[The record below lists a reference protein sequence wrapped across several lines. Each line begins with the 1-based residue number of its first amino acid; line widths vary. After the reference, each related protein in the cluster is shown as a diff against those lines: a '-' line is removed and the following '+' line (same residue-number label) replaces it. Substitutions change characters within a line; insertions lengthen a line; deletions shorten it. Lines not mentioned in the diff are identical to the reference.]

1 MISPA
6 FAQTATA
13 TGSPMDALGPLIPFV
28 LIAVVFYFLLIRPQ
42 QKRLKEHR
50 AMIDAVAK
58 GDVVVTA
65 GGLIGKVVKVEDT
78 EIQLDLGEGMMV
90 RVVRSTIAEVKG
102 KTEAVKAS
110 PAAAKTKTAAAK
122 KTEEKK

>member
-6 FAQTATA
+6 FAQTATS
-13 TGSPMDALGPLIPFV
+13 TGSPMDALGPLITFV

-50 AMIDAVAK
+50 TMIDGIAK

-65 GGLIGKVVKVEDT
+65 GGLIGKVVKIEELEV
-78 EIQLDLGEGMMV
+78 QLDLGDGTMV
-90 RVVRSTIAEVKG
+90 RVVRSPLADVKG
-102 KTEAVKAS
+102 KTAPV
-110 PAAAKTKTAAAK
+110 K
-122 KTEEKK
+122 KTDTKK